1 VVEIQIDGQQTKSG
15 YFKDKEEEARKYMYD
30 KFTEPP
36 GRPLNF
42 SSLNLLKVCLNA
54 QDSWREVAEARI
66 AA

>member
-1 VVEIQIDGQQTKSG
+1 VVEIQIDGQQTKSE
-15 YFKDKEEEARKYMYD
+15 DKEEEARKYMYD